1 MAQYKLS
8 GNATKI
14 YNVFTSHLQI
24 ILELRS
30 LASTLVSV
38 SPKQILFNQNKRHH
52 FVSLAILTDYAF

>member
-30 LASTLVSV
+30 LASTIVSV
-38 SPKQILFNQNKRHH
+38 SRKKKKFSSTKIKDTILL
-52 FVSLAILTDYAF
+52 V